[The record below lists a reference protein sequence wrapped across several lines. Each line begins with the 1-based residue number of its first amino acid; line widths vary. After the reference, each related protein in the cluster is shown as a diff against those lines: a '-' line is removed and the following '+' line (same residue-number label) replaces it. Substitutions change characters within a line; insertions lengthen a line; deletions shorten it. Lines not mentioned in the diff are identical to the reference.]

1 MQQPQSKGV
10 AFGNRQSGVHLD
22 YLKVFANSDRQI
34 CATKPWKIQGK
45 WTIIARG
52 FCYRFCVVV
61 VVFHLS
67 VCLSV
72 SIRSA
77 ACAFMYPECKQCKN
91 CELQRMEVD
100 VEQESRRAGGEQ
112 EVGKASHALV
122 ASFLGSVPAV
132 WSRTA
137 VSLWLLVFA
146 LSVAGD

>member
-67 VCLSV
+67 VCLSQ
-72 SIRSA
+72 SA
-77 ACAFMYPECKQCKN
+77 RLHVHLCTLTANNAKTAN
-91 CELQRMEVD
+91 CREWRWMLN
-100 VEQESRRAGGEQ
+100 RRAGGEQ